1 MWSGVHSRTGWS
13 QLHPRTRLLQGG
25 AIFMESAGSLIV
37 KSCTFS
43 ENTAVRRI
51 PLCAVALMCVQAI
64 GLVGSFVRVFEAGA

>member
-25 AIFMESAGSLIV
+25 AIHSSDKSDVTVE
-37 KSCTFS
+37 SCTFS
-43 ENTAVRRI
+43 GNTAVRRI